1 MGDCSLI
8 NKAVFLDRDGVIN
21 RAFIRDNFPFPP
33 SSIDELEILPYVKES
48 LRLLKENGFLLIIV
62 TNQPDVGR
70 GKQKKENVNEIN
82 RYLIEQLPLDDIFVC
97 WHGRDNEC
105 DCRKP
110 KPGMLHRASEKY
122 GIDFKKSFLIGD
134 RWRDINVGYAVGCKT
149 IFIDYKYAETL
160 DNQPDFATK
169 SIKDAT
175 EWILRN
181 L

>member
-97 WHGRDNEC
+97 WHGNDNEC
-105 DCRKP
+105 DCRNP
-110 KPGMLHRASEKY
+110 SP
-122 GIDFKKSFLIGD
+122 
-134 RWRDINVGYAVGCKT
+134 VC
-149 IFIDYKYAETL
+149 
-160 DNQPDFATK
+160 
-169 SIKDAT
+169 
-175 EWILRN
+175 
-181 L
+181 